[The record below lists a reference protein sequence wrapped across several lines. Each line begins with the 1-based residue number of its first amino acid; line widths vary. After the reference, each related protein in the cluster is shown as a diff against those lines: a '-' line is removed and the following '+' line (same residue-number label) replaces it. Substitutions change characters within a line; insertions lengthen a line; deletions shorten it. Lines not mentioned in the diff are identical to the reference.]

1 MKLSLNLQ
9 DEPQIQN
16 LILKAKLPISI
27 FNQPFTSIFTTTAA
41 NSISDLTFALST
53 NFPSGPSLK
62 LTYTPSTTTTTATP
76 AVSPLSLSLKSGLGL
91 CGSPH
96 NSPLVFSAHFS
107 LSNSSP
113 CVIVPTFSLQFKP
126 NFGHFSLHKRTTPPS
141 SNPNY
146 DPSCWSY
153 TNGPHLESGSPSKSQ
168 LGDGFASDGSSGWQ
182 ELKLEP
188 CNGKGK
194 EGFANRNYIDD
205 VYVDNNGIGFLP
217 ERQPVWKDG
226 KKEGFSSGVG
236 VKARTVLPLTK
247 RVMMNMRWAVNFP
260 GEFGIKMPYLIVNK
274 IGIERVEVLKEVKK
288 EKSNESN
295 VGDLELLK
303 GMCFWMRR
311 NLEVLETENREMKQY
326 LEDMRLGVSA
336 RNSRREANGPVK
348 RVVPRSIGSLD
359 EFDQWK
365 SKKNDGEGNG
375 QRELKKPANKVTNL
389 ESELQKAI
397 KAASS

>member
-9 DEPQIQN
+9 DDPQIQN
-16 LILKAKLPISI
+16 PLLKAKLPISI
-27 FNQPFTSIFTTTAA
+27 FNQPFTSIFTTTTT
-41 NSISDLTFALST
+41 NSFSDSTFALST
-53 NFPSGPSLK
+53 NFPSG
-62 LTYTPSTTTTTATP
+62 
-76 AVSPLSLSLKSGLGL
+76 LGL
-91 CGSPH
+91 FGSPR

-107 LSNSSP
+107 LCKSSTN
-113 CVIVPTFSLQFKP
+113 VIVPTFSLQFKP
-126 NFGHFSLHKRTTPPS
+126 NFGHFSLHKRTTSPS

-146 DPSCWSY
+146 DPSGSY

-168 LGDGFASDGSSGWQ
+168 LGNGFASDGSPGWQ

-188 CNGKGK
+188 CNSKGK
-194 EGFANRNYIDD
+194 DGFANRDYIDD
-205 VYVDNNGIGFLP
+205 VYVGNNGIGFLP
-217 ERQPVWKDG
+217 ERQSVWKDG

-236 VKARTVLPLTK
+236 VKAKTVLPLTK
-247 RVMMNMRWAVNFP
+247 RVMMNMRWAVSLP
-260 GEFGIKMPYLIVNK
+260 GEFGIKMPCLIVNK

-295 VGDLELLK
+295 VGDLELMK

-311 NLEVLETENREMKQY
+311 DLEVLETENRETKQY

-348 RVVPRSIGSLD
+348 RVVPASGGSLD

-365 SKKNDGEGNG
+365 SKKNYGEGNG
-375 QRELKKPANKVTNL
+375 QRELKKPANKVTDL
-389 ESELQKAI
+389 ESELEKAI

>member
-9 DEPQIQN
+9 DDPQIQN
-16 LILKAKLPISI
+16 PLLKAKLPISI
-27 FNQPFTSIFTTTAA
+27 FNQPFTSIFTTTTT
-41 NSISDLTFALST
+41 NSFSDSTFALST

-62 LTYTPSTTTTTATP
+62 LTYTPSTATTTTTTSG
-76 AVSPLSLSLKSGLGL
+76 SPLSLSLKSGLGL
-91 CGSPH
+91 FGSPR

-107 LSNSSP
+107 LCKSSTN
-113 CVIVPTFSLQFKP
+113 VIVPTFSLQFKP
-126 NFGHFSLHKRTTPPS
+126 NFGHFSLHKRTTSPS

-146 DPSCWSY
+146 DPSGSY

-168 LGDGFASDGSSGWQ
+168 LGNGFASDGSPGWQ

-188 CNGKGK
+188 CNSKGK
-194 EGFANRNYIDD
+194 DGFANRDYIDD
-205 VYVDNNGIGFLP
+205 VYVGNNGIGFLP
-217 ERQPVWKDG
+217 ERQSVWKDG

-236 VKARTVLPLTK
+236 VKAKTVLPLTK
-247 RVMMNMRWAVNFP
+247 RVMMNMRWAVSLP
-260 GEFGIKMPYLIVNK
+260 GEFGIKMPCLIVNK

-295 VGDLELLK
+295 VGDLELMK

-311 NLEVLETENREMKQY
+311 DLEVLETENRETKQY

-348 RVVPRSIGSLD
+348 RVVPASGGSLD

-365 SKKNDGEGNG
+365 SKKNYGEGNG
-375 QRELKKPANKVTNL
+375 QRELKKPANKVTDL
-389 ESELQKAI
+389 ESELEKAI